1 MEKSESNEDSQN
13 IVVKRTNALKDN
25 NSQKQQ
31 QQEFQNEF
39 QEVEE
44 NIEGEN
50 NDDIVRHSNYY
61 EQKDN

>member
-25 NSQKQQ
+25 NSQKQ